1 MSNVIDT
8 IRAAVTEAGAESIL
22 ITNAPNIRFA
32 SQFSTPEDA
41 SVIITP
47 SRAVLLTDSRYT
59 VQADEESSIE
69 VFITRE
75 HDAAAVEIAA
85 GTKLAVEAESI
96 SVARFNALEKAFGDT
111 LVPLEH
117 TILPLRVVKSKEEIA
132 FIRKA
137 AEIADH
143 AFEQTVKMMKPGV
156 SEVEV
161 ALTLEREMRLAG
173 AEGTAFNTIVASG
186 PRGAMPHGVASI
198 KLLAA
203 GELVTLDFG
212 AVYNG
217 YHSDMTRTVAIGEIG
232 AEERRL
238 FDAVL
243 EAQIA
248 AVAAVRPGAT
258 GVEIDAVARDI
269 LTGHGLGEAFVH
281 SLGHGVG
288 LQIHELPRLSQTS
301 PDVLAPGML
310 VTIEPGV
317 YIPGFTGLR
326 IEDLV
331 LVTEDGHE
339 ILSHAP
345 KAFRQL

>member
-1 MSNVIDT
+1 MSNVIDK
-8 IRAAVTEAGAESIL
+8 IRTAVTAAGAESIL
-22 ITNAPNIRFA
+22 ITNAPNVRFA

-47 SRAVLLTDSRYT
+47 DRAVLLTDSRYT
-59 VQADEESSIE
+59 VQAEEESSIE
-69 VFITRE
+69 VLITRQ
-75 HDAAAVEIAA
+75 HDAEAATIAA
-85 GTKLAVEAESI
+85 GTKLAVEAESM
-96 SVARFNALEKAFGDT
+96 SVARFNALENTFGAT
-111 LVPLEH
+111 ITPLEH
-117 TILPLRVVKSKEEIA
+117 LILPLRVVKTDEEIA

-137 AEIADH
+137 AEIADQ
-143 AFEQTVKMMKPGV
+143 AFEATVQMMKAGV

-161 ALTLEREMRLAG
+161 ALHLEREMRLAG
-173 AEGTAFNTIVASG
+173 AEGTAFDTIVASG
-186 PRGAMPHGVASI
+186 PRGAMPHGVAST
-198 KLLAA
+198 KLLAE

-248 AVAAVRPGAT
+248 AVAAVKPGAT
-258 GVEIDAVARDI
+258 GQEVDAVARDI
-269 LTGHGLGEAFVH
+269 LTGHGLGDAFVH

-288 LQIHELPRLSQTS
+288 LQIHELPRLSHVST
-301 PDVLAPGML
+301 DVLEPGML

-317 YIPGFTGLR
+317 YLPGFTGLR

>member
-1 MSNVIDT
+1 MSNVIDK
-8 IRAAVTEAGAESIL
+8 IRAAVSAAGAESIL
-22 ITNAPNIRFA
+22 ITNAPNVRFV

-41 SVIITP
+41 SVIVTP
-47 SRAVLLTDSRYT
+47 DRAVLLTDSRYT
-59 VQADEESSIE
+59 VQAEEESSIE
-69 VFITRE
+69 VLITRQ
-75 HDAAAVEIAA
+75 HDAEAAVVAT
-85 GTKLAVEAESI
+85 GTKLAVEAESM
-96 SVARFNALEKAFGDT
+96 SVARFNALEKTFGASIT
-111 LVPLEH
+111 PLENL
-117 TILPLRVVKSKEEIA
+117 ILPLRVVKTDEEIA

-143 AFEQTVKMMKPGV
+143 AFEATVKMMKAGV

-161 ALTLEREMRLAG
+161 ALHLEREMRLAG
-173 AEGTAFNTIVASG
+173 AEGIAFDTIVASG
-186 PRGAMPHGVASI
+186 PRGAMPHGVASP

-217 YHSDMTRTVAIGEIG
+217 YHSDMTRTVAIGDVG
-232 AEERRL
+232 AEEHRL

-248 AVAAVRPGAT
+248 AVAAVKPGVT
-258 GVEIDAVARDI
+258 GQEVDAVARDI
-269 LTGHGLGEAFVH
+269 LTEHGLGEAFVH

-288 LQIHELPRLSQTS
+288 LQIHELPRLSHVST
-301 PDVLAPGML
+301 DVLEPGML
-310 VTIEPGV
+310 VTVEPGV
-317 YIPGFTGLR
+317 YVPGFTGLR

>member
-1 MSNVIDT
+1 MSDNVTT
-8 IRAAVTEAGAESIL
+8 IRNALAKHGVESIL
-22 ITNAPNIRFA
+22 ITNAPNVRFV
-32 SQFSTPEDA
+32 SNFSTPEDGV
-41 SVIITP
+41 VIITP
-47 SRAVLLTDSRYT
+47 TRAVLLTDARYT
-59 VQADEESSIE
+59 VQAEEESSIE
-69 VFITRE
+69 VIITRE
-75 HDAAAVEIAA
+75 HDEHVANIAA

-96 SVARFNALEKAFGDT
+96 TVARFTKLKNLFGADIT
-111 LVPLEH
+111 PLENL
-117 TILPLRVVKSKEEIA
+117 ILPLRIVKTPTEIEY
-132 FIRKA
+132 IRTA
-137 AEIADH
+137 ARIADE
-143 AFEQTVKMMKPGV
+143 AFEKTVQMMKPGV

-161 ALTLEREMRLAG
+161 ALFLEREMRLAG
-173 AEGTAFNTIVASG
+173 AEGTAFTTIVASG
-186 PRGAMPHGVASI
+186 PRGAMPHGVASAK
-198 KLLAA
+198 KLQS

-248 AVAAVRPGAT
+248 AVAAIAPGVS
-258 GVEIDAVARDI
+258 GKEIDQVARDI
-269 LTGHGLGEAFVH
+269 LASHELADAFVH
-281 SLGHGVG
+281 GLGHGVG
-288 LQIHELPRLSQTS
+288 LQIHELPRLSPLST
-301 PDVLAPGML
+301 DVLKPGML
-310 VTIEPGV
+310 VTVEPGV

-339 ILSHAP
+339 ILSHAQ